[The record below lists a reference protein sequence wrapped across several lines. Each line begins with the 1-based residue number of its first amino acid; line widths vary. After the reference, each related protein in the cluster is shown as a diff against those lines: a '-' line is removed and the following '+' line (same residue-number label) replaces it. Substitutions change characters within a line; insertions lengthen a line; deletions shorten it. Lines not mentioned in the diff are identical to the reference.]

1 MNQLMSQ
8 LGQDIRFAWR
18 TLNRSRGAMS
28 VAVLCLALGIGA
40 NTAIFSVVRA
50 VLLQSLPYRDAN
62 RLVNLSESYTS
73 RGEVHTGSVAAPNFF
88 VLRDQMR
95 EFAGAAAY
103 SLTLRDL
110 GDVASPEHLTG
121 YRVTANLFDLLGARP
136 IAGRTFVPSDSEPGS
151 PTTVVLSEALWQRT
165 FGGDRA
171 VIGSTILLSNIQY
184 RVIGIMPEAF
194 DFPVG
199 TVHNDFW
206 IPLDWSSVG
215 GTTSRRN
222 HSLRVV
228 ARLAPGVDS
237 ASAARALSAK
247 ARELAQDFPQAQ
259 TGRGFVV
266 ASLANNVVGK
276 VRPALFVLVG
286 AVALVLLIA
295 CANVANLLLARATGR
310 RRELAIRT
318 ALGAARARLVRQL
331 LTESVLLA
339 GAGGLLGLVIARL
352 SLNALVRLAADTLP
366 RAQSIQLN
374 GAVVAFALAVSIATG
389 LLFGL
394 APAFRATR
402 TDLREDLSDAAGRSS
417 AGAARHR
424 TLDALITAE
433 IALSLVLLV
442 GAGLVIRSFVAL
454 LDTDAGFR
462 AERVLS
468 FHTTPPAGQ
477 LTDSNRY
484 ALFYGPL
491 LAHLREL
498 PGVRVAAFTS
508 MLPIEDG
515 PTDRYF
521 GVVGRAVD
529 STNIP
534 DAEMRVVSSSYFR
547 TLGIPVVAGREF
559 DDRDDA
565 LAPLVAIVNDRL
577 ASQYFPGQNP
587 VGQRID
593 GLGSRPFTIVG
604 VVKAVRQIGLDQAA
618 RAEFY
623 LAAPQATN
631 QFGSVAFVVATRGDP
646 SALAASVRRIVHDFA
661 PRQPVY
667 QLATMTTVVSRSLAG
682 RRLVLVLLGGF
693 AALALALS
701 AAGVYGVMSYA
712 VAQRTRE
719 IGIRMA
725 LGAHAWDVAMMV
737 LRSTGSV
744 TATGVAAGLLGA
756 ALLMRL
762 MRGIVYGVSTYDPLT
777 FVVVPAVIAVVA
789 LAAGVVPAARAARVD
804 PLRAMRVE

>member
-8 LGQDIRFAWR
+8 IGQDIRFAWR
-18 TLNRSRGAMS
+18 TLDRSRGAMS
-28 VAVLCLALGIGA
+28 VAVFCLALGIGA

-50 VLLQSLPYRDAN
+50 VLLQSLPYRDAD
-62 RLVNLSESYTS
+62 RLVNVSESYTS
-73 RGEVHTGSVAAPNFF
+73 RGEVHAGSVAAPNYF
-88 VLRDQMR
+88 VLRDR
-95 EFAGAAAY
+95 VRDFSGAAAY
-103 SLTLRDL
+103 APTIRDL
-110 GDVASPEHLTG
+110 GDVANPEHLSG
-121 YRVTANLFDLLGARP
+121 YRVTSNLFDLLGARP
-136 IAGRTFVPSDSEPGS
+136 LAGRTFVPADSEPGA
-151 PTTVVLSEALWQRT
+151 PRTVILSEALWRRS
-165 FGGDRA
+165 FGADPA
-171 VIGSTILLSNIQY
+171 VVGATILMSNIKYQ
-184 RVIGIMPEAF
+184 VVGVMPHGF
-194 DFPVG
+194 DFPVA

-206 IPLDWSSVG
+206 IVLSWPDVG

-222 HSLRVV
+222 HSLHVV
-228 ARLAPGVDS
+228 ARLAPGADS
-237 ASAARALSAK
+237 ASAARTLAAK
-247 ARELAQDFPQAQ
+247 ARELTQDFPQAQ

-276 VRPALFVLVG
+276 VRPALLVLVG

-352 SLNALVRLAADTLP
+352 SLDALVRLAADTLP
-366 RAQSIQLN
+366 RAQSIALD
-374 GAVVAFALAVSIATG
+374 GGVVAFAVAVSVATG

-394 APAFRATR
+394 APAVRATR
-402 TDLREDLSDAAGRSS
+402 ADLREDLSDAAGRSS

-424 TLDALITAE
+424 TLDTLITAE

-462 AERVLS
+462 AEGVLS

-477 LTDSNRY
+477 LSDSNRY

-491 LAHLREL
+491 LEHLREL
-498 PGVRVAAFTS
+498 PDVRVAAFTS

-534 DAEMRVVSSSYFR
+534 DAEMRVVSSAYFR
-547 TLGIPVVAGREF
+547 ALGIPVVTGREF
-559 DDRDDA
+559 DDRDGA
-565 LAPLVAIVNDRL
+565 LAPPVAIVNDRL

-587 VGQRID
+587 IGQRIN
-593 GLGSRPFTIVG
+593 GLGPREFTIVG
-604 VVKAVRQIGLDQAA
+604 VVKSVRQIGLDQAA

-623 LAAPQATN
+623 LAAPQATG
-631 QFGSVAFVVATRGDP
+631 QFGPVAFVVATRGDP
-646 SALAASVRRIVHDFA
+646 ELLAPAIRRVVHDVA

-682 RRLVLVLLGGF
+682 RRLVLVLLGAF
-693 AALALALS
+693 AVLALALS

-737 LRSTGSV
+737 LRSTVSV
-744 TATGVAAGLLGA
+744 TATGVTAGLLGA

-762 MRGIVYGVSTYDPLT
+762 MQGIVYGVSTYDPLT
-777 FVVVPAVIAVVA
+777 FVLVPAVIAVVA
-789 LAAGVVPAARAARVD
+789 LAAGVMPAARAARVD

>member
-1 MNQLMSQ
+1 MDQLMSQ
-8 LGQDIRFAWR
+8 IGQDVRFAWR

-40 NTAIFSVVRA
+40 NTSIFSVVKA
-50 VLLQSLPYRDAN
+50 VLLQSLPYRDAG
-62 RLVNLSESYTS
+62 RLVSVSESYTS
-73 RGEVHTGSVAAPNFF
+73 RGEVHTGSVAAPNYF
-88 VLRDQMR
+88 VLRDQVR
-95 EFAGAAAY
+95 EFSSTAAY
-103 SLTLRDL
+103 ALTIRDL
-110 GDVASPEHLTG
+110 GDVANPEHLTG
-121 YRVTANLFDLLGARP
+121 YRVTPNLFDVLGARP
-136 IAGRTFVPSDSEPGS
+136 LAGRTFVASDSAPGA
-151 PTTVVLSEALWQRT
+151 PLTVVLSAALWRRS

-171 VIGSTILLSNIQY
+171 IVGSTILMSNIKY
-184 RVIGIMPEAF
+184 RVVGIMPDGF

-199 TVHNDFW
+199 IVHNDFW
-206 IPLDWSSVG
+206 TVMDWTNVG

-222 HSLRVV
+222 HSLHVL
-228 ARLAPGVDS
+228 ARLAPWADS
-237 ASAARALSAK
+237 ASAARALAAK

-259 TGRGFVV
+259 TGRGFAV

-276 VRPALFVLVG
+276 VRPALFVLIG

-318 ALGAARARLVRQL
+318 ALGAARTRLVRQL

-339 GAGGLLGLVIARL
+339 GAGGVIGLAIARL
-352 SLNALVRLAADTLP
+352 SLNVLVRLAADTLP
-366 RAQSIQLN
+366 RAESIQLD
-374 GAVVAFALAVSIATG
+374 GAVVAFALAVSVATG

-424 TLDALITAE
+424 ALDALITAE

-442 GAGLVIRSFVAL
+442 GAGLVIRSFMAL

-484 ALFYGPL
+484 ALFYRPL
-491 LAHLREL
+491 LEHLRQL
-498 PGVRVAAFTS
+498 PDVRVAAFTNI
-508 MLPIEDG
+508 LPIEDG

-534 DAEMRVVSSSYFR
+534 DAEMRVVSSGYFR
-547 TLGIPVVAGREF
+547 TLGVAVVAGREF

-565 LAPLVAIVNDRL
+565 LSPPVAIVNDRL
-577 ASQYFPGQNP
+577 ASQYFPGENP
-587 VGQRID
+587 IGQRIN
-593 GLGSRPFTIVG
+593 GLGARELTIVG
-604 VVKAVRQIGLDQAA
+604 VVKSVRQIGLDQAA

-631 QFGSVAFVVATRGDP
+631 QFGPVAFVLATRGDP
-646 SALAASVRRIVHDFA
+646 DVLAPAIRRIVHDVA

-682 RRLVLVLLGGF
+682 RRLVLVLLGAF

-725 LGAHAWDVAMMV
+725 LGAHAWDVATMV

-744 TATGVAAGLLGA
+744 TATGVAAGLLAA

-762 MRGIVYGVSTYDPLT
+762 MRGLVYGVSTYDPLT
-777 FVVVPAVIAVVA
+777 FVAVPLLIAVVA